1 MHCALS
7 QADNTSSRTR
17 ARNCFPVVALGKLKL
32 HYGPLEE
39 SGERVME
46 KEEERGSKR
55 KGERK
60 SETRASVLFFSAL
73 ATTKLLQGSRRK
85 VIQPAISPLCPSFVS
100 RLVDGRTRILLAIAS
115 YFSQS
120 YALFPSAVTL
130 VTSSMWWLPTLLIN
144 IVVSSARGCS
154 LLQFA
159 CMSFLPLLIGETPNW
174 SWTVSGVTL

>member
-1 MHCALS
+1 MHTDTNETEKGLIAAKQTETQMHCALS

-46 KEEERGSKR
+46 EEEERGSKR

-73 ATTKLLQGSRRK
+73 ATTKQEKSDTACNLSSVSVLCIPTGGREDAYIVGHCFIFQS
-85 VIQPAISPLCPSFVS
+85 VICFVP
-100 RLVDGRTRILLAIAS
+100 
-115 YFSQS
+115 FSS
-120 YALFPSAVTL
+120 HF
-130 VTSSMWWLPTLLIN
+130 
-144 IVVSSARGCS
+144 GH
-154 LLQFA
+154 
-159 CMSFLPLLIGETPNW
+159 
-174 SWTVSGVTL
+174 